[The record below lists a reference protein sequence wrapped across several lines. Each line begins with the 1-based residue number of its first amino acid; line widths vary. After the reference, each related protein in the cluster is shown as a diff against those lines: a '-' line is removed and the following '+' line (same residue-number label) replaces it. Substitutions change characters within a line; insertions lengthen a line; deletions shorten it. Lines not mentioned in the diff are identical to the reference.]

1 MAALSAL
8 VFSLSWWLGLYLLAR
23 DPRKP
28 VLVLAAVGLTSFAVV
43 VALDAVRVVSG
54 LHLLSSIEVYLGVVP
69 GIAWFAV
76 LLELSRPSDT
86 WRSRAGEIA
95 LIAAVAALAF
105 FGAAMAGNVD
115 GPVRLGHWVMFAAI
129 SLSSLGAM
137 LRAVFGPW
145 QPRPVVGY
153 VVVATLFFA
162 LGNAILVIPLGL
174 VPSWLA
180 LASTGF
186 DVVLLGVAVAMWDA
200 FDEGQALRGDMLRSF
215 VATGVVVVL
224 FGGQALIGMAVTGER
239 TALTVLLFTS
249 IAIAVS
255 INVLADPLAG
265 ILDRLAFSRS
275 PGLRADR
282 ATLRRAESALPLRSA
297 SPLANIDDEAF
308 ARLTR
313 RALGHYGDL
322 SKLVASPLTA
332 LPTIDERLAARGAPD
347 QPLERANELK
357 ALLADRI
364 ARLKPRDGGDF
375 GTTEQWRHYNALYFP
390 YVVGV
395 RAYAQNATAAGPRS
409 GRAPGLAVVGH
420 RGAAAVAAQLAERR
434 RPADRGGSARQPG
447 RRAKTDKTSLVSAA
461 VGSSW
466 QRLASIWQWLLRSIS
481 VMTAHHHPARPG
493 APFQCRR
500 RCGSGQF
507 AVALCATCRRH
518 LVRGARSSSSPWP
531 PTHCRGCPV
540 CPPRPNGSRA
550 RRSSATAWR
559 STPPR
564 VYRMSGASVSACSSA
579 TSRSPSS
586 SPSS

>member
-1 MAALSAL
+1 MAALSAV

-28 VLVLAAVGLTSFAVV
+28 VLVLAAIGLTSFAAV

-54 LHLLSSIEVYLGVVP
+54 LHVLGSIEIYLVAVP

-76 LLELSRPSDT
+76 LLELSRPCDT
-86 WRSRAGEIA
+86 WRSRVGEIV
-95 LIAAVAALAF
+95 LIAGVAALAF

-115 GPVRLGHWVMFAAI
+115 GPLRMGHWVMFAVI
-129 SLSSLGAM
+129 SLSALGAM

-153 VVVATLFFA
+153 LVVATLFFA
-162 LGNAILVIPLGL
+162 LGNAILIIPLGL

-186 DVVLLGVAVAMWDA
+186 DVALLGVAVAMWDA

-215 VATGVVVVL
+215 AATGVVVVL
-224 FGGQALIGMAVTGER
+224 FGGQALIGMTLTGER

-249 IAIAVS
+249 VGIAVS

-265 ILDRLAFSRS
+265 ILDRLTFSRS

-282 ATLRRAESALPLRSA
+282 ATLRRTESALPLRSG
-297 SPLANIDDEAF
+297 SPLENVDDDAF
-308 ARLTR
+308 VRLTR

-332 LPTIDERLAARGAPD
+332 LPIIDERLAARGAPD

-395 RAYAQNATAAGPRS
+395 RAYAQNATAAGLDPVARQAWQWFVTEVPQRS
-409 GRAPGLAVVGH
+409 LH
-420 RGAAAVAAQLAERR
+420 NWQNAAARLIAADLRGQL
-434 RPADRGGSARQPG
+434 
-447 RRAKTDKTSLVSAA
+447 V
-461 VGSSW
+461 
-466 QRLASIWQWLLRSIS
+466 
-481 VMTAHHHPARPG
+481 TA
-493 APFQCRR
+493 QD
-500 RCGSGQF
+500 
-507 AVALCATCRRH
+507 
-518 LVRGARSSSSPWP
+518 
-531 PTHCRGCPV
+531 
-540 CPPRPNGSRA
+540 
-550 RRSSATAWR
+550 
-559 STPPR
+559 
-564 VYRMSGASVSACSSA
+564 
-579 TSRSPSS
+579 
-586 SPSS
+586 

>member
-28 VLVLAAVGLTSFAVV
+28 VLVLAAVGLTSFASV
-43 VALDAVRVVSG
+43 VALDAVRIVSG
-54 LHLLSSIEVYLGVVP
+54 LHALSSIEIYLVAVP

-76 LLELSRPSDT
+76 LLELSRPHDT

-95 LIAAVAALAF
+95 LIAVVAALAF

-115 GPVRLGHWVMFAAI
+115 GPMRMGHWVLFGVI
-129 SLSSLGAM
+129 SVSSLGA
-137 LRAVFGPW
+137 LLWAVFGPW

-153 VVVATLFFA
+153 IVVATLFFA

-180 LASTGF
+180 LASTGC

-224 FGGQALIGMAVTGER
+224 FGGQALIGMALTGER
-239 TALTVLLFTS
+239 TAMTVLLFTS
-249 IAIAVS
+249 VAIAIS

-265 ILDRLAFSRS
+265 LLDRLAFSRS

-282 ATLRRAESALPLRSA
+282 ATLRRTEAALPLRSA
-297 SPLANIDDEAF
+297 HPLDGVNDESF

-332 LPTIDERLAARGAPD
+332 LPVIDERLAARGAPD

-375 GTTEQWRHYNALYFP
+375 GTTEQWRYYNALYFP

-395 RAYAQNATAAGPRS
+395 RAYAQNATAAGLDPVARQAWQWFVTEVPQRS
-409 GRAPGLAVVGH
+409 LH
-420 RGAAAVAAQLAERR
+420 NWQNAAARLIAADLRGNLVAAQDA
-434 RPADRGGSARQPG
+434 
-447 RRAKTDKTSLVSAA
+447 
-461 VGSSW
+461 
-466 QRLASIWQWLLRSIS
+466 
-481 VMTAHHHPARPG
+481 
-493 APFQCRR
+493 
-500 RCGSGQF
+500 
-507 AVALCATCRRH
+507 
-518 LVRGARSSSSPWP
+518 
-531 PTHCRGCPV
+531 
-540 CPPRPNGSRA
+540 
-550 RRSSATAWR
+550 
-559 STPPR
+559 
-564 VYRMSGASVSACSSA
+564 
-579 TSRSPSS
+579 
-586 SPSS
+586 